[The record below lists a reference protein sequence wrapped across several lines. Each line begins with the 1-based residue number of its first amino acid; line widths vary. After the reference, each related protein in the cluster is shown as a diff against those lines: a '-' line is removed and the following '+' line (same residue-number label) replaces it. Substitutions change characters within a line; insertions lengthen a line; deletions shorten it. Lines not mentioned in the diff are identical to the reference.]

1 MQIFGLGFTSVFDQ
15 VLGGLP
21 AEQSKKLF
29 KAYLNALDE
38 DPDQYRSD
46 AEQMNKWAAE
56 KKGAPAPQDIPVLK
70 SAACSCF
77 NDALSFESCMCHPC
91 PASDIQILNGFMRRG
106 KLARG
111 LC

>member
-56 KKGAPAPQDIPVLK
+56 KKGAPAPQDIVVLK
-70 SAACSCF
+70 SA
-77 NDALSFESCMCHPC
+77 PC
-91 PASDIQILNGFMRRG
+91 
-106 KLARG
+106 
-111 LC
+111 